1 MRLPTVLVA
10 LASFAIRAQAQDA
23 SVAAA
28 VNKFNAAGI
37 PAALGIPF
45 NPTYVLSAHYT
56 YSGFAVYFASGA
68 HHTGSTLWPHPEFQ
82 FHYTTE
88 DTDPGPYV
96 VVIVDL
102 DVDGGTRYYLASGY
116 AFNWRSGWLEH
127 AFDGTPAGAPINYVT
142 DWKTPPPNV
151 GEPREHRLVYLAFK
165 QSPGFDGQ
173 TLVTPET
180 PTGNWSLSAF
190 VNATQLGEP
199 VAGVFCWLKN

>member
-1 MRLPTVLVA
+1 MRLPGVLVA
-10 LASFAIRAQAQDA
+10 LASLAIRAQAQDA

-28 VNKFNAAGI
+28 VSKFNAVGI

-68 HHTGSTLWPHPEFQ
+68 HHTGSIPLH
-82 FHYTTE
+82 HRR
-88 DTDPGPYV
+88 DRPGSYV
-96 VVIVDL
+96 VAIVDL

-127 AFDGTPAGAPINYVT
+127 AFDGTPAGAPINYIT

-180 PTGNWSLSAF
+180 PAGNWSLSAF